1 MKGEC
6 YCKADMDT
14 TITNNSDMTMLYLP
28 SIMTNSKCLAA
39 LSFEASISP
48 QMFLQLLSQCQIC
61 SSRESALL
69 IQQRYHTQRSLQ
81 GCAHKLSLSELLLS
95 QPNSIMWSMHILAK
109 DGGKPETWMDVC
121 ASIMEVHVNNVESL
135 TCQEY
140 AMISVWVTIPSQ
152 WDPDILDCL
161 QSQLLSNQ
169 CSLMCTPATQKQD

>member
-1 MKGEC
+1 
-6 YCKADMDT
+6 
-14 TITNNSDMTMLYLP
+14 MLYLP

-121 ASIMEVHVNNVESL
+121 ASIMEVHKCQQCRIIDLSRIYNDFSL
-135 TCQEY
+135 SYNTFS
-140 AMISVWVTIPSQ
+140 MRSRHSWLSSKSTLV
-152 WDPDILDCL
+152 
-161 QSQLLSNQ
+161 QSMFSDVYSCNTKTGLRTGIVQR
-169 CSLMCTPATQKQD
+169 